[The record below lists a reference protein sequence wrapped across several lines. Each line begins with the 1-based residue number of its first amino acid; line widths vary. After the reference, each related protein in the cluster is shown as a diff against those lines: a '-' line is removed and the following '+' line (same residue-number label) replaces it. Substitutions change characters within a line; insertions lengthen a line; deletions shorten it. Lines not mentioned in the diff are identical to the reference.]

1 MTDGFIKDNFTYEII
16 QHLGTIST
24 RTDFEGNVWAREV
37 NLVAWNGRDA
47 KLDIREWN
55 KDHTKMSKGVTFKPE
70 EADALVAILQERG
83 DA

>member
-24 RTDFEGNVWAREV
+24 RTDYKGVVWAKEV
-37 NLVAWNGRDA
+37 NIISWNGRSP

-55 KDHTKMSKGVTFKPE
+55 TDHTQMSRGISLKTE

-83 DA
+83 E